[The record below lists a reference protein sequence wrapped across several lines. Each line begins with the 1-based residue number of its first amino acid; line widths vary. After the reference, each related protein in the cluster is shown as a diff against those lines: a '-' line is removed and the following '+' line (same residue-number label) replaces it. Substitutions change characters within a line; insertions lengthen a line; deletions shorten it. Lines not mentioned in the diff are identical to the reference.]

1 MKTQTIMEM
10 DAFCC
15 NVVLKELKAAG
26 LTPKDESYV
35 QISKATAKLLIRSR
49 KEIWTRYLLSKEE
62 LKDWILWKVGLKE
75 NPAYEKIQRMG
86 LTGDALHDMEV
97 IGCKKDFHTQ
107 WDKKQRF
114 SIKGNGGK
122 ERLSKGTDSGTA

>member
-26 LTPKDESYV
+26 LTPKDERYV
-35 QISKATAKLLIRSR
+35 QISKATAKLLIKSR
-49 KEIWTRYLLSKEE
+49 KEIWTRYLLSKEG

-86 LTGDALHDMEV
+86 LTGDVLHDMETM
-97 IGCKKDFHTQ
+97 GFE
-107 WDKKQRF
+107 
-114 SIKGNGGK
+114 KGWRGKYEHHNG
-122 ERLSKGTDSGTA
+122 

>member
-26 LTPKDESYV
+26 LTPKDERYV

-49 KEIWTRYLLSKEE
+49 KEIWTRYLLSKEG
-62 LKDWILWKVGLKE
+62 LKDWILWKVGMKE
-75 NPAYEKIQRMG
+75 NQAYEKIQHMG
-86 LTGDALHDMEV
+86 LTGDVLHDMEV
-97 IGCKKDFHTQ
+97 IGCKKDFPMQ
-107 WDKKQRF
+107 WDKRQRF
-114 SIKGNGGK
+114 SMKENGEK
-122 ERLSKGTDSGTA
+122 ERLWKGTDSGTV